1 MKIPMSNKQLI
12 GKVEDFKEKEAYGID
27 LESISIL
34 VVNQKGRLYVY
45 ENRCPHRGI
54 RLEWQPN
61 QFLDYEKQ
69 FIQCAMHGALFR
81 IEDGECIAGPCPG
94 EMLSALPFQIEEGL
108 LFLINTNAELTD

>member
-1 MKIPMSNKQLI
+1 MTLLGDIDQFI
-12 GKVEDFKEKEAYGID
+12 EGEAYGID
-27 LESISIL
+27 LDNMSIVLIHWH
-34 VVNQKGRLYVY
+34 GRFFVY
-45 ENRCPHRGI
+45 ENRCPHRSI

-94 EMLSALPFQIEEGL
+94 ETLNAIPFHTKEGKIYLS
-108 LFLINTNAELTD
+108 

>member
-1 MKIPMSNKQLI
+1 MILLGRIDEFNE
-12 GKVEDFKEKEAYGID
+12 GEAYGID
-27 LESISIL
+27 LESISIVL
-34 VVNQKGRLYVY
+34 LRKQDSFFVY

-61 QFLDYEKQ
+61 QFLDYERQ

-94 EMLSALPFQIEEGL
+94 EMLKALSYRIEEGK
-108 LFLINTNAELTD
+108 LFLTE